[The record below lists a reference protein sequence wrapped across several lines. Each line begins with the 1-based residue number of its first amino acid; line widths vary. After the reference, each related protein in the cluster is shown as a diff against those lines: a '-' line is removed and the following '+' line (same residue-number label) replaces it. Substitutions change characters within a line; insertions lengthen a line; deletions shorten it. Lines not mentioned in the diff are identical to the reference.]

1 MNNSNQKKNEIV
13 LQFSQIL
20 EQKKKSFAPLQ
31 MHGLPESFRIESQ
44 ISADSKHPIISKVGH
59 FCF

>member
-1 MNNSNQKKNEIV
+1 MNNPNQKKNEIV

-20 EQKKKSFAPLQ
+20 EQKKSFAPLQ